1 LDPSNY
7 WCIRDADLKYSNL
20 WTRTEVQ
27 MGPPVDGYPIPSKY
41 NITIAPAGLMRP
53 DWTLFEINV
62 KNAAVDRPPEHR
74 FAVSAYGLPEIDP
87 AIKQPWP
94 MWLWC
99 VMVAAV
105 AVAAMCLF
113 RWLARRRRAPA

>member
-1 LDPSNY
+1 MRLLRES
-7 WCIRDADLKYSNL
+7 RSSNL
-20 WTRTEVQ
+20 PQNEWRVTEV
-27 MGPPVDGYPIPSKY
+27 VYKNWVREEIPQ
-41 NITIAPAGLMRP
+41 
-53 DWTLFEINV
+53 
-62 KNAAVDRPPEHR
+62 HR

-87 AIKQPWP
+87 EIKRPWP

-113 RWLARRRRAPA
+113 RWLARRRKAVS